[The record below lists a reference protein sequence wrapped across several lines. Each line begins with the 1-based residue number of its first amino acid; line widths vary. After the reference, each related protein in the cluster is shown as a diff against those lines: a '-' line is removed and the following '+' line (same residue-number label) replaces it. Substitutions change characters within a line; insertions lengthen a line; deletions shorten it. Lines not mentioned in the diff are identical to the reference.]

1 MTNIMTTDNEDT
13 PSVRDK
19 LGCFGSTVG
28 IAFCGLGFVFLL
40 FFGLVYGK
48 FNGLHNAGVKKEQA
62 LSAQYQDN
70 QNELSSTTLK
80 IKETLG
86 VASAKSDA
94 LDKVLTDAV
103 VGRYQAGN
111 SAQGATDG
119 NAKLFSAVVEAY
131 PDLKGLD
138 TYDKVIDTI
147 NSGREA
153 YKNKQSKLLDMVRD
167 YKTWQHTGLID
178 EKLISLAG
186 FPSNDLTARVG
197 QKVTHGQEA
206 LDQIETIILDADTQ
220 QAYTT
225 GIQGPLVTQAP
236 PTTAKK

>member
-1 MTNIMTTDNEDT
+1 MPDEA
-13 PSVRDK
+13 PKSLKDK
-19 LGCFGSTVG
+19 MGCFGSSVG
-28 IAFCGLGFVFLL
+28 IACCGIGFVFLL
-40 FFGLVYGK
+40 FLGLIYGK
-48 FNGLHNAGVKKEQA
+48 FNGLHNSGVGQEQS
-62 LSAQYQDN
+62 LSTQYQDN
-70 QNELSSTTLK
+70 QNELSNTTLK

-94 LDKVLTDAV
+94 LDKVLTNAV
-103 VGRYQAGN
+103 VGRYHAES
-111 SAQGATDG
+111 SATGAVDG
-119 NAKLFSAVVEAY
+119 NAKMFSAVVEAY

-147 NSGREA
+147 NAGRDA
-153 YKNKQSKLLDMVRD
+153 YKNKQSKLLDMVRR

-197 QKVTHGQEA
+197 TRVTHGQEA

-225 GIQGPLVTQAP
+225 GTQAPLVTQAP
-236 PTTAKK
+236 PTTKR